1 MKDTSSYP
9 KTTLGETYLPVKSVG
24 NDKEVV
30 SMVLS
35 YDETRF
41 GWGTKADKTGTN

>member
-1 MKDTSSYP
+1 M
-9 KTTLGETYLPVKSVG
+9 TTLGETYLPVKSEG